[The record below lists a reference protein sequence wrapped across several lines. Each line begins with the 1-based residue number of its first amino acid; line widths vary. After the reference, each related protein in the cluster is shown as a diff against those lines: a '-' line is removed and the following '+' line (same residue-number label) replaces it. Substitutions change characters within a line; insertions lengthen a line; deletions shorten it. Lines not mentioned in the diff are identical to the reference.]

1 MPEIIDSGVA
11 YLALKAAH
19 KLYGKAP
26 SVLAPSEFAHVQ
38 SLAQHQRGLEKLV
51 LVATEARDVVVP
63 KASLDAAMAEISS
76 RYSGDEEFIDDLAHN
91 GLDTVTF
98 SQAMEREL
106 KVEAIL
112 EKVATRAGT
121 VSDVDVELYYH
132 YHQNQFRRPETRLA
146 RHILLTIND
155 DYAENKRAAAFERIK
170 VIAARVSKEPERF
183 DEQALKHSECPTALE
198 GGKLGDLPRGKL
210 YPELD
215 EVLFSLLANGVSGV
229 VESPIGFHILRC
241 DAITEASVLSQ
252 KQATPHIRKLLEQ
265 KRRRVCQKEWVKQ
278 LTVDKVT
285 G

>member
-26 SVLAPSEFAHVQ
+26 SVLPPSEFAHVQ
-38 SLAQHQRGLEKLV
+38 SLAQHQHGLEKLV
-51 LVATEARDVVVP
+51 LVADEARDVVVP
-63 KASLDAAMAEISS
+63 KASLDAAMTEISS
-76 RYSGDEEFIDDLAHN
+76 RYSGEDEFVDDLAHN
-91 GLDTVTF
+91 GLDEVNF
-98 SQAMEREL
+98 SLAMEREL
-106 KVEAIL
+106 KVEAIF
-112 EKVATRAGT
+112 EKVATRAEK

-155 DYAENKRAAAFERIK
+155 DFAENTRAAAFERIK
-170 VIAARVSKEPERF
+170 VIAARLNKEPERF
-183 DEQALKHSECPTALE
+183 EEQALKHSECPTALE

-215 EVLFSLLANGVSGV
+215 EVLFRLPAKGISGV

-241 DAITEASVLSQ
+241 DAITEAAVLSQ

-265 KRRRVCQKEWVKQ
+265 KRRRVFQKAWVQQ
-278 LTVDKVT
+278 LLTAKVT